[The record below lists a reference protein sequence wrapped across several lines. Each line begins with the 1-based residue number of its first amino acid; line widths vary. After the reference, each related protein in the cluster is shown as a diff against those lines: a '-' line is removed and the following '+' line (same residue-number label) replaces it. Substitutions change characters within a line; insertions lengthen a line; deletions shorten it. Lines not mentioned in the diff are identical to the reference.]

1 MSRWQWQSKEVSEMI
16 ELLIISWFYE
26 IVNIY
31 EMFIFFEFKNKYDS
45 SGVYPTL
52 IASLAISQHL

>member
-1 MSRWQWQSKEVSEMI
+1 MI
-16 ELLIISWFYE
+16 ELLITSWFYE
-26 IVNIY
+26 TVNIY

>member
-26 IVNIY
+26 IVN
-31 EMFIFFEFKNKYDS
+31 MGFIFFEFKNKYDS